1 MLTPLRSKIGD
12 LVASVIALRAK
23 TAGAV
28 TTLTANAAAGSTAL
42 TLAAVAGMDAAD
54 PLAVGAEEDAELVVQ
69 TGAPAGSVVNVIAPG
84 LKRAHVSGEAVR
96 ELEAWDLGN
105 AVNVR
110 RADSA
115 DTSDNESDTLR
126 NADGVRMGHL
136 NSRAEFDLQGYS
148 PFHYALLTGMPLT
161 SVQGAGTL
169 QDPTQLHT
177 DGEDFCTEDTFI
189 VLTQRKKDGTFLQHQ
204 FDACAADYTGVNIVL
219 GQGREGMLAG
229 RFNAANH
236 GRQLESA
243 PAFTTNFAQQIRDG
257 ARIETLLGAGYFRVL
272 TGGLATTL
280 TAPVAKGANVLA
292 LAAATGV
299 AGGKYYLVSGAGK
312 AQVVLAE
319 SLNILNLTLRTRAAY
334 AFPTGATVVE
344 LEVFTFAGLKQN
356 TTEFRTGG
364 SVREIKY
371 DNARVR
377 SGHMA
382 GSARFAMAFQP
393 TALTLT
399 NLRLQ
404 RGLPASA
411 IAGGVLTESDLAGS
425 DAPVGFWTIGQ
436 RRDTKTVQIIG
447 STVFNGLETLELMM
461 GKNDLPA
468 VPLTFRC
475 QLQSQLMW

>member
-1 MLTPLRSKIGD
+1 MLTPYRSKIGD
-12 LVASVIALRAK
+12 LVASVIALRPKSGGLA
-23 TAGAV
+23 
-28 TTLTANAAAGSTAL
+28 TTLNANAAAGATAL
-42 TLAAVAGMDAAD
+42 TLTSV
-54 PLAVGAEEDAELVVQ
+54 VGADSLDAFSVGSEEDAELVVQ
-69 TGAPAGSVVNVIAPG
+69 TGAPSGNVITVIAPG
-84 LKRAHVSGEAVR
+84 LKRAHVTTEAVR

-105 AVNVR
+105 AINVR

-136 NSRAEFDLQGYS
+136 NKRAEFDLQGYS
-148 PFHYALLTGMPLT
+148 PFHYALLAGMPLS
-161 SVQGAGTL
+161 SVLGAGTAA
-169 QDPTQLHT
+169 DPTQIHT
-177 DGEDFCTEDTFI
+177 DGEDLASEDTFI

-204 FDACAADYTGVNIVL
+204 FDCCAADYTGLNIVF
-219 GQGREGMLAG
+219 GQGRESTLAG

-243 PAFTTNFAQQIRDG
+243 PAFTTGFTQQVRDG
-257 ARIETLLGAGYFRVL
+257 ARIEAMLSAGYFRVL
-272 TGGLATTL
+272 SGGLSTTL
-280 TAPVAKGANVLA
+280 TGATAKGANVFA

-299 AGGKYYLVSGAGK
+299 AAGKYYLVTGGGK
-312 AQVVLAE
+312 QQVVLAH
-319 SLNILNLTLRTRAAY
+319 SLATLNMTVRTRAAF
-334 AFPTGATVVE
+334 AFPSGSTVVE
-344 LEVFTFAGLKQN
+344 LEVFTFEGLKQN

-364 SVREIKY
+364 AVREIKF

-377 SGHMA
+377 AGHMA

-393 TALTLT
+393 TGMTLT

-404 RGLPASA
+404 GGLPSGV
-411 IAGGVLTESDLAGS
+411 ISGSVLTESDLAGT
-425 DAPVGFWTIGQ
+425 DAPVGFFVIGQ
-436 RRDTKTVQIIG
+436 RRDTRTVQIIG

-475 QLQSQLMW
+475 QLQTQLMW